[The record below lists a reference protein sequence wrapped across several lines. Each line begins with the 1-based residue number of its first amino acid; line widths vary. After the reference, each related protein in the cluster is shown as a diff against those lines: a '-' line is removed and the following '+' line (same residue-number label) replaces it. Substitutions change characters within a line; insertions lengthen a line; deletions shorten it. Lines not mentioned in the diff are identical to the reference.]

1 MQYKVYNNILRKT
14 KGFAEKFIGDVVAQ
28 DAQDA
33 KPAPSSSA
41 TSWGALRAVYANAEL
56 LRLQVFEKFD
66 EDSNLIIDRTEVT
79 STIVKLLRNEKL
91 DDRSVF
97 SQPCQVCFVSALCF
111 AATRILMLFAQH
123 VASCRL
129 FLGCGPKR

>member
-14 KGFAEKFIGDVVAQ
+14 KGFAEKFVGDLVAS

-33 KPAPSSSA
+33 KPAPSSLA

-66 EDSNLIIDRTEVT
+66 RNSDLCIDRKEVNE
-79 STIVKLLRNEKL
+79 TIIKLLTSKDL
-91 DDRSVF
+91 SD
-97 SQPCQVCFVSALCF
+97 
-111 AATRILMLFAQH
+111 
-123 VASCRL
+123 
-129 FLGCGPKR
+129 K

>member
-1 MQYKVYNNILRKT
+1 MQYKVYNNILRK
-14 KGFAEKFIGDVVAQ
+14 KKDIAEKFIGDVVAP

-66 EDSNLIIDRTEVT
+66 RNSDLCIDRTEVNE
-79 STIVKLLRNEKL
+79 TIFKLLKSKDL
-91 DDRSVF
+91 SD
-97 SQPCQVCFVSALCF
+97 
-111 AATRILMLFAQH
+111 
-123 VASCRL
+123 
-129 FLGCGPKR
+129 K

>member
-14 KGFAEKFIGDVVAQ
+14 KGFAEKFIGDVVAP

-41 TSWGALRAVYANAEL
+41 TSWSALRAVYASAEL

-66 EDSNLIIDRTEVT
+66 RNGNSDLCIDRTEVNE
-79 STIVKLLRNEKL
+79 TIIKLSKSKGLSDK
-91 DDRSVF
+91 
-97 SQPCQVCFVSALCF
+97 
-111 AATRILMLFAQH
+111 
-123 VASCRL
+123 
-129 FLGCGPKR
+129 

>member
-1 MQYKVYNNILRKT
+1 MQYKVYNNILRKRREI
-14 KGFAEKFIGDVVAQ
+14 AEKFVGDLVAS

-66 EDSNLIIDRTEVT
+66 RNSDLCIDRKEVKD
-79 STIVKLLRNEKL
+79 TIMKLLKSKDL
-91 DDRSVF
+91 SD
-97 SQPCQVCFVSALCF
+97 
-111 AATRILMLFAQH
+111 
-123 VASCRL
+123 
-129 FLGCGPKR
+129 K